1 MNQKVRGLSFF
12 SSWAPQSSLR
22 CRVSGFCVVIFV
34 TLINEE
40 GRQNNWSRSIN
51 CFELKRRLREGIT
64 IYLCNFVTGHR
75 NFLSLEPGLSSP
87 GPRALITPGGDIGG
101 GSSQSHRVKITSG
114 LRRSYFMLTQNLSI
128 NASLCDSVYDPGG
141 LHAMRNHNIIFCF
154 WQPEICLLPV

>member
-12 SSWAPQSSLR
+12 SSWSSQR
-22 CRVSGFCVVIFV
+22 SRVSGFCVVIFV

-101 GSSQSHRVKITSG
+101 GSLVIAITSCENNERIEKIVFYAHTE
-114 LRRSYFMLTQNLSI
+114 LVNKRFPVWLSLWSRS
-128 NASLCDSVYDPGG
+128 

-154 WQPEICLLPV
+154 WQPEICLLPA